1 MVIPGLQVTAFL
13 IKILGQSKWQVTF
26 YLRGS
31 FSRLFSFPG
40 PPDSDDE
47 VAARPDALSVLTAG
61 IHLVS
66 SILDMAQLVRRVAGR
81 DPA

>member
-1 MVIPGLQVTAFL
+1 MAF
-13 IKILGQSKWQVTF
+13 
-26 YLRGS
+26 S
-31 FSRLFSFPG
+31 FSG
-40 PPDSDDE
+40 PPDSEDE
-47 VAARPDALSVLTAG
+47 VAARPDALAVLTAG